1 MRQTAQTISN
11 EWFNTSVESHI
22 SESVE
27 IETAMEFQISCA
39 QAAVSEALGAEDA
52 IRGTGSPGNNK
63 IAERR
68 LELPDDHTGNLAV
81 VPTVRRLPTL
91 IPASPPMATFH
102 ALQEW
107 EGYVASV
114 EGDTLVA
121 RLVDLTAGQTHESEE
136 AIIPLEELSN
146 RDAENL
152 ALGDIFRWVIG
163 YEHSPAGE
171 RKRVS
176 KIVFRELPRMT
187 ESDFREGR
195 EWAEKVTAVI
205 DP

>member
-1 MRQTAQTISN
+1 MRQTGQAISN
-11 EWFNTSVESHI
+11 EGFNTWVESPI

-27 IETAMEFQISCA
+27 IGTDKQYQISCA
-39 QAAVSEALGAEDA
+39 HAAVKKALRQENT
-52 IRGTGSPGNNK
+52 IRGTGSPDVDKASRHG
-63 IAERR
+63 
-68 LELPDDHTGNLAV
+68 LELPDDRTGNLAV
-81 VPTVRRLPTL
+81 VPSVRRLP
-91 IPASPPMATFH
+91 SPTARQPRIATFR

-107 EGYVASV
+107 EGYVASI
-114 EGDTLVA
+114 EGDTFVA
-121 RLVDLTAGQTHESEE
+121 RLVDVTAGHTHESEE
-136 AIIPLEELSN
+136 AIIPLEELSS
-146 RDAENL
+146 RDAANM

-176 KIVFRELPRMT
+176 QIVFRELPRMT

-195 EWAEKVTAVI
+195 EWAEKVTAAI